1 MVLLTLPFIMP
12 DLNILLA
19 NDDIDDCVFFR
30 QALDELTIPTNLITV
45 YDGEQ
50 LMQELASGI
59 HPLPDILFLDLYMPR
74 KNGSECLSE
83 IKHDLKLKGFPV
95 IMFSTSSQPDIVAQ
109 LYKNGALY
117 FIRKPN
123 EYGQLKEMIQR
134 TLGLVARGKGLQPEE
149 SDFLLTA

>member
-1 MVLLTLPFIMP
+1 MVLLTLLFTMP

-19 NDDIDDCVFFR
+19 NDDIDDCVFFQ
-30 QALDELTIPTNLITV
+30 QALDELTIRTNLITV

-50 LMQELASGI
+50 LMQELESDI

-74 KNGSECLSE
+74 KNGFECLAE
-83 IKHDLKLKGFPV
+83 IKLNSRLKSFPV
-95 IMFSTSSQPDIVAQ
+95 IMFSTSAQPDIVAQ

-123 EYGQLKEMIQR
+123 EYTKLKEIIQR
-134 TLGLVARGKGLQPEE
+134 TITLIARGKGIQPGE